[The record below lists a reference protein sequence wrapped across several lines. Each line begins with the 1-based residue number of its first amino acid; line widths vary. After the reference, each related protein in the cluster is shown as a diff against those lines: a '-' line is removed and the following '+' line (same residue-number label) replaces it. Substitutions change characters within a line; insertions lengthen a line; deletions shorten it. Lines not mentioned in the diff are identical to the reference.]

1 MARLGLAHIPMGR
14 QLFGNLTVHENLLLG
29 AFLPESR
36 KMREDNLEKVHTL
49 FPDLKKYAKDKAA
62 QLSGGQQ
69 QMVAIARGL
78 MLNPKMLLLDEPS
91 LGLSPLL
98 VKDVMAAIRRVAD
111 TGMPVLLVEQN
122 VKQVLQISDRAYV
135 LENGHQVLAGPSRE
149 LQDNELIRKA
159 YLGL

>member
-1 MARLGLAHIPMGR
+1 
-14 QLFGNLTVHENLLLG
+14 
-29 AFLPESR
+29 
-36 KMREDNLEKVHTL
+36 VHTL

-69 QMVAIARGL
+69 QRVTIARGL
-78 MLNPKMLLLDEPS
+78 MLNPKMLLLDESS
-91 LGLSPLL
+91 LGLSPLM
-98 VKDVMAAIRRVAD
+98 VKGVIAAIRRVTD

-149 LQDNELIRKA
+149 LQELTRLFHIK
-159 YLGL
+159 Y

>member
-1 MARLGLAHIPMGR
+1 
-14 QLFGNLTVHENLLLG
+14 
-29 AFLPESR
+29 
-36 KMREDNLEKVHTL
+36 MREDNLEKVHTL

-91 LGLSPLL
+91 LGLSPLM
-98 VKDVMAAIRRVAD
+98 VKGVMAAIRRVAD